1 MFIRRDGGGRDRFT
15 ALRIAL
21 IFLAAGVWLGGVITG
36 REIITGAAILI
47 LVVALVLQMVGRR
60 ERG

>member
-1 MFIRRDGGGRDRFT
+1 MFVRRGGGGRDRFT

-21 IFLAAGVWLGGVITG
+21 IFLAAGVWLGGVMTG
-36 REIITGAAILI
+36 RGSVTGAAIAI
-47 LVVALVLQMVGRR
+47 LLVALVLQILGRR